1 MTVNTAWWNENFASN
16 AQSLGLTE
24 TEAERVF
31 LRSPIGDV
39 GVRLKGLLAE
49 IAKGNAPRAE
59 EIRRLIQVK
68 MKEVAD
74 LRE

>member
-1 MTVNTAWWNENFASN
+1 VTVNTIGWNELFASN

-24 TEAERVF
+24 NEAERVL

-39 GVRLKGLLAE
+39 GVRFKGLLAE
-49 IAKGNAPRAE
+49 IAQQNPARAE

-68 MKEVAD
+68 MKEVED